1 MNDLCATFVTTKQ
14 KKAVNNSCLQD
25 NICYNDSRYVHK
37 DKMYKV
43 LSTSIYG
50 GSMEFDFDTLHEAQ
64 VKVRELKDNDHRSA
78 FIVRLMTVNN

>member
-1 MNDLCATFVTTKQ
+1 
-14 KKAVNNSCLQD
+14 
-25 NICYNDSRYVHK
+25 
-37 DKMYKV
+37 MYKV

>member
-1 MNDLCATFVTTKQ
+1 
-14 KKAVNNSCLQD
+14 
-25 NICYNDSRYVHK
+25 
-37 DKMYKV
+37 MYKV

-78 FIVRLMTVNN
+78 FIVRLRAVNS